1 MAIYEYSLEK
11 DTLIIRTGHGQFK
24 YKIENAELLNMAD
37 KIASEVISELQ
48 RIDHG
53 KRSIRDDLSDYAKLM
68 LATLNICEKH
78 ITLKN
83 KYEQLNQTVKSM
95 KQVLSN
101 LDPANDPVA
110 AKRPEQSSKTKYTPV
125 QPGTKPDPSKVVQD
139 RPSETSTNKTNHQP
153 KTYISGQSAHP
164 ATTYTKTDIAPATVS
179 TAPAIKP
186 DKTATTTSPIDP
198 RPAKTS
204 VSPAPSEAIEKKNVS
219 SAEQTADTGPS
230 LSKERQSSLGKDN
243 SREPFPSIN
252 PSAYHQAGAVAKRTL
267 QSTADALPTHLAPD
281 VPLPP
286 SPTAPPEKQQKAD
299 QPAHAGGVTQRLASS
314 DGEMT
319 SVSNDATSTQ
329 AVQDSTVP
337 EMPVQLEKDEKEE
350 KIVPSRQEKNSVL
363 AASHD
368 KSDSIA
374 KQWPRKPYRHTPSSH
389 QSSLPS
395 SLPGQAVSPPPANN
409 SAHQGVSHPS
419 LSQGSKAPEE
429 RNNAKSISSPV
440 VKKYSVTAA
449 TGSITNDSQV
459 KKEVSAEKIAET
471 SLPLPDSAGRDP
483 VLSTEKTA
491 LTEKPITPEPDKKD
505 SLTKQPLLAS
515 LAEEEPVS
523 TPTVV
528 PSASFSSAEDDSE
541 ETNEG
546 TPAPPSSYIINTP
559 DQTNNQPLPAE
570 TPFSDAGEYVL
581 PQLSFLKNTSS
592 ESEIDRKRI
601 RSDAELLEKK
611 LGYFGIK
618 GEVMGISPGP
628 VITTYEYKP
637 DPGIKISKIVN
648 LADDLALAL
657 SAYSIRIVAP
667 IPGKDVMGIEIPNI
681 KKSLVPFIDIVTSEA
696 FTQCPSKVPICLGKD
711 IIGNPVVVELESM
724 PHLLIAGATG
734 TGKSV
739 GLNAM
744 ITSILYKASPDEVKF
759 LMIDPKRIE
768 LSFYNDIPHLLTP
781 VITDMNKANIALQWM
796 VREMDRRYNLLA
808 HFQVRNIEQFNQK
821 LVTSSSPQY
830 DEDGERLEPLPFIV
844 VIIDELADLMMTA
857 SRDIEFSLTRLAQMA
872 RAAGIHLI
880 LATQRPSVDVLT
892 GIIKANFPTRI
903 SFQVSSKTDSRTI
916 IDSNGAETLLGNGD
930 MLFVPPG
937 TARLTRVHGTYLSED
952 ELSDITSFIKQQRK
966 PEYIFDV
973 ITEQEPDE
981 SDSSSTMDD
990 EYDEKYNEALEV
1002 VLTTRQ
1008 ASISSIQ
1015 RALRVGYNRA
1025 ARIVDLMEK
1034 KGVVG
1039 PSDGVRPR
1047 KVLTNN
1053 VNMM

>member
-1 MAIYEYSLEK
+1 MTNGSQMKKELSAEK
-11 DTLIIRTGHGQFK
+11 
-24 YKIENAELLNMAD
+24 
-37 KIASEVISELQ
+37 V
-48 RIDHG
+48 
-53 KRSIRDDLSDYAKLM
+53 
-68 LATLNICEKH
+68 
-78 ITLKN
+78 
-83 KYEQLNQTVKSM
+83 
-95 KQVLSN
+95 
-101 LDPANDPVA
+101 
-110 AKRPEQSSKTKYTPV
+110 PETSSKLP
-125 QPGTKPDPSKVVQD
+125 QPAE
-139 RPSETSTNKTNHQP
+139 RE
-153 KTYISGQSAHP
+153 
-164 ATTYTKTDIAPATVS
+164 TVS
-179 TAPAIKP
+179 T
-186 DKTATTTSPIDP
+186 
-198 RPAKTS
+198 
-204 VSPAPSEAIEKKNVS
+204 N
-219 SAEQTADTGPS
+219 
-230 LSKERQSSLGKDN
+230 
-243 SREPFPSIN
+243 
-252 PSAYHQAGAVAKRTL
+252 
-267 QSTADALPTHLAPD
+267 
-281 VPLPP
+281 
-286 SPTAPPEKQQKAD
+286 
-299 QPAHAGGVTQRLASS
+299 
-314 DGEMT
+314 
-319 SVSNDATSTQ
+319 
-329 AVQDSTVP
+329 
-337 EMPVQLEKDEKEE
+337 
-350 KIVPSRQEKNSVL
+350 
-363 AASHD
+363 
-368 KSDSIA
+368 
-374 KQWPRKPYRHTPSSH
+374 
-389 QSSLPS
+389 
-395 SLPGQAVSPPPANN
+395 
-409 SAHQGVSHPS
+409 
-419 LSQGSKAPEE
+419 
-429 RNNAKSISSPV
+429 
-440 VKKYSVTAA
+440 
-449 TGSITNDSQV
+449 
-459 KKEVSAEKIAET
+459 
-471 SLPLPDSAGRDP
+471 
-483 VLSTEKTA
+483 EKTA
-491 LTEKPITPEPDKKD
+491 LTEKPVAQEPDQKD
-505 SLTKQPLLAS
+505 SLAKQSLPAS
-515 LAEEEPVS
+515 PEDKEVPS
-523 TPTVV
+523 TPTVTN
-528 PSASFSSAEDDSE
+528 SASFALAASDPKEA
-541 ETNEG
+541 TEG
-546 TPAPPSSYIINTP
+546 IPAPPLSYIINTP
-559 DQTNNQPLPAE
+559 EQTYNPSLPAD
-570 TPFSDAGEYVL
+570 TPVSDSGEYLL
-581 PQLSFLKNTSS
+581 PLLSFLKNTSS

-657 SAYSIRIVAP
+657 SAFSISIVAP

-681 KKSLVPFIDIVTSEA
+681 KKSLVPFIDIVTSDA

-768 LSFYNDIPHLLTP
+768 LSFYNEIPHLLTP

-808 HFQVRNIEQFNQK
+808 HFQVRHIGQFNQK
-821 LVTSSSPQY
+821 LAASSTPQY
-830 DEDGERLEPLPFIV
+830 GEEGEKLEPLPFIV

-952 ELSDITSFIKQQRK
+952 ELSAVTSFIKKQRK

-973 ITEQEPDE
+973 ITEQGPNEVESGIMDE
-981 SDSSSTMDD
+981 

-1047 KVLTNN
+1047 KVLTNTM
-1053 VNMM
+1053 NMM

>member
-1 MAIYEYSLEK
+1 MVIYQYSLEE

-24 YKIENAELLNMAD
+24 YKIENAELLKMAD
-37 KIASEVISELQ
+37 QIASKVINELQ
-48 RIDHG
+48 SIDHG
-53 KRSIRDDLSDYAKLM
+53 KRSLRDDMGDYAKLM

-95 KQVLSN
+95 KEVLSN
-101 LDPANDPVA
+101 LDPSSHSVTPG
-110 AKRPEQSSKTKYTPV
+110 RPGQSSPKGYTPV
-125 QPGTKPDPSKVVQD
+125 LPSK
-139 RPSETSTNKTNHQP
+139 RTETSKAAKDFPREAITTNANHQQKP
-153 KTYISGQSAHP
+153 YSSGQAAHKTATHIKPAAASTVVTRTQGTPKGIPAAASSANQAP
-164 ATTYTKTDIAPATVS
+164 ATTSVASATSDAIVKQNIPHPEKTMDIGASIINDKHSSQDKDSS
-179 TAPAIKP
+179 T
-186 DKTATTTSPIDP
+186 
-198 RPAKTS
+198 
-204 VSPAPSEAIEKKNVS
+204 
-219 SAEQTADTGPS
+219 
-230 LSKERQSSLGKDN
+230 
-243 SREPFPSIN
+243 EPFQSIN
-252 PSAYHQAGAVAKRTL
+252 PSAQYQSEASAKRLL
-267 QSTADALPTHLAPD
+267 QSGTAALPTHLVPD
-281 VPLPP
+281 VPLSP
-286 SPTAPPEKQQKAD
+286 SSTAPLESQEK
-299 QPAHAGGVTQRLASS
+299 PGHRPHSNTVTDRLVTNDRQIGSAPSTR
-314 DGEMT
+314 T
-319 SVSNDATSTQ
+319 SAANTKECA
-329 AVQDSTVP
+329 VP
-337 EMPVQLEKDEKEE
+337 ETLVQPNKEEQLEKV
-350 KIVPSRQEKNSVL
+350 VPSRQSEDSVPT
-363 AASHD
+363 SRHNGNERI
-368 KSDSIA
+368 S
-374 KQWPRKPYRHTPSSH
+374 KQLPHKPYQNSSSSH
-389 QSSLPS
+389 RPS
-395 SLPGQAVSPPPANN
+395 HGSLPGQAVSPPPTSNFGNQSVPSPTKSEDTN
-409 SAHQGVSHPS
+409 SISESNKAKSTASSVVKRYSATAMEPMIN
-419 LSQGSKAPEE
+419 GSKPNKELSVEKALEP
-429 RNNAKSISSPV
+429 SSKLPQAAEW
-440 VKKYSVTAA
+440 KKGAD
-449 TGSITNDSQV
+449 N
-459 KKEVSAEKIAET
+459 EKM
-471 SLPLPDSAGRDP
+471 
-483 VLSTEKTA
+483 A
-491 LTEKPITPEPDKKD
+491 LTKEPVAQEPGKEDNLEKQ
-505 SLTKQPLLAS
+505 SLTPSPTDK
-515 LAEEEPVS
+515 EIVS
-523 TPTVV
+523 TPTTVTTD
-528 PSASFSSAEDDSE
+528 SASFTPAADVIEEEVSED
-541 ETNEG
+541 
-546 TPAPPSSYIINTP
+546 TPAPPPSYIINTP
-559 DQTNNQPLPAE
+559 EQVYNPSLPAD
-570 TPFSDAGEYVL
+570 TPVYDTGEYLL

-681 KKSLVPFIDIVTSEA
+681 KKSLVPFIDIVTSDA

-952 ELSDITSFIKQQRK
+952 ELSDITSFIKKQRK

-973 ITEQEPDE
+973 ITEQESYETE
-981 SDSSSTMDD
+981 SGSTMDD

-1053 VNMM
+1053 MNMM